1 MLRPFLLILTI
12 SLIVNPVFASQ
23 SISIAS
29 SIRPIAML
37 IKAVTGDETPVKILL
52 PGNISP
58 HDFRLKFS
66 DIKLIKESDLFFWV
80 GPNLESGISKAVKT
94 HGSSN
99 IIKLIDI
106 DDLSWPK
113 FVGEVSHNHS
123 VHHHGHHN
131 EHESNEATLDNRDS
145 HIWLSPKN
153 AMRIVAVINDSLGRK
168 YPDKKEFFKKNT
180 KNFEASIRS
189 LDTVISSRLEEIKHK
204 GFLVAHDGY
213 RHFIDYYDLNQLGVI
228 DLTDDI
234 SPSAKHKGN
243 LNKISDETSC
253 IFTDPQHS
261 SKAANQLSEK
271 FNIKSR
277 ELDLMGH
284 NVPLRKNSYI
294 DFLSKLSETVVECLK

>member
-1 MLRPFLLILTI
+1 MLRSCLIIII
-12 SLIVNPVFASQ
+12 SFIINPVFASQ
-23 SISIAS
+23 NSSIAS

-37 IKAVTGDETPVKILL
+37 LTAVTGDETSVNILL
-52 PGNISP
+52 PGNMSP
-58 HDFRLKFS
+58 HDYRLKFS

-94 HGSSN
+94 HGTTN
-99 IIKLIDI
+99 IIKLMDI

-113 FVGEVSHNHS
+113 TTGELGHSHSNLN
-123 VHHHGHHN
+123 HGHDN
-131 EHESNEATLDNRDS
+131 EHESYEGVKDNRDH
-145 HIWLSPKN
+145 HIWLSPQN
-153 AMRIVAVINDSLGRK
+153 AVAIVATINDLLGK
-168 YPDKKEFFKKNT
+168 KFPDKKEFFEKNT
-180 KNFEASIRS
+180 NNFEASLKSLNITIRE
-189 LDTVISSRLEEIKHK
+189 RLEEIKHK

-213 RHFIDYYDLNQLGVI
+213 RHFVDFYDLNQLGIV

-243 LNKISDETSC
+243 LNKLIDKTSC
-253 IFTDPQHS
+253 IFTDPQHT
-261 SKAANQLSEK
+261 SKVANQLAKK

-284 NVPLRKNSYI
+284 NIPLGKNSYI

>member
-1 MLRPFLLILTI
+1 MLRSCLIIII
-12 SLIVNPVFASQ
+12 SFIINPVFASQ
-23 SISIAS
+23 NSSIAS

-37 IKAVTGDETPVKILL
+37 LTAVTGDETSVNILL
-52 PGNISP
+52 PGNMSP
-58 HDFRLKFS
+58 HNYRLRFS

-94 HGSSN
+94 HGTTN
-99 IIKLIDI
+99 IIKLMDI

-113 FVGEVSHNHS
+113 TTGELGHSHSNLN
-123 VHHHGHHN
+123 HGHDN
-131 EHESNEATLDNRDS
+131 EHESYEGVKDNRDH
-145 HIWLSPKN
+145 HIWLSPQN
-153 AMRIVAVINDSLGRK
+153 AVAIVATINDLLGK
-168 YPDKKEFFKKNT
+168 KFPDKKEFFEKNT
-180 KNFEASIRS
+180 NNFEASLKSLNITIRE
-189 LDTVISSRLEEIKHK
+189 RLEEIKHK

-213 RHFIDYYDLNQLGVI
+213 RHFVDFYELNQLGIV

-243 LNKISDETSC
+243 LNKLIDKTSC
-253 IFTDPQHS
+253 IFTDPQHT
-261 SKAANQLSEK
+261 SKVANQLAKK

-284 NVPLRKNSYI
+284 NIPLGKNSYI